1 MGTKE
6 LEKKSSGGGLVAAW
20 KQNPLV
26 STGLV
31 LILMIVVQTAIMI
44 YNFGEGSVGE
54 LMLSLLTNW
63 LNILRNNAPVGIIAL
78 GMTFVIISGGID
90 LSVGSTLV
98 AVGAMVMMVV
108 DGSATGLL
116 AGMGIT
122 GVPAYIIAIAV
133 GLVFGALLGW
143 LNGVL
148 IAHGKLPP
156 FIATLGTMQ
165 IFRSVTQH
173 LTQHAN
179 PSVPKGFLQIANLK
193 IGSFYIMPILYWLAI
208 AAVLYVVSKRT
219 TFGRHV
225 FAVGSNIRTA
235 RLSGINVNKVKRRI
249 YMLTGMLV
257 AIAAIIQVS
266 RIGSMDYASAGSGY
280 EMDAI
285 AAVIVGGTSM
295 SGGKGSIVGTV
306 LGMLIIGVMNNFF
319 VSHYVFRW
327 RTAMNEHYMAHW
339 QHLRHIEGAAQRV
352 QEDTM
357 RFASTLENMGVSF
370 INAIMTLIAF
380 LPVLVTLSEHVPD
393 LPIVGHLP
401 YGLVIAAIVWSLMG
415 TGLLAV
421 VGIKLPGLEFKNQRV
436 EAAYRKELVYGE
448 DDETRATPPTVRELF
463 RAVRRNYFR
472 LYFHYMYFNIARILY
487 LQVDNVFGLFLL
499 FPSIVA
505 GTITLGLMTQ
515 ITNVFGQVR
524 GAFQYLI
531 NSWTTLVELMSI
543 YKRLRSFE
551 HELDGDKIQEVTH
564 TLS

>member
-54 LMLSLLTNW
+54 LLLSLLTNW

-280 EMDAI
+280 EIDSI

-306 LGMLIIGVMNNFF
+306 LGMLIIGVMNNLLTLFGVPPF
-319 VSHYVFRW
+319 
-327 RTAMNEHYMAHW
+327 
-339 QHLRHIEGAAQRV
+339 LREACK
-352 QEDTM
+352 
-357 RFASTLENMGVSF
+357 GV
-370 INAIMTLIAF
+370 
-380 LPVLVTLSEHVPD
+380 
-393 LPIVGHLP
+393 IV
-401 YGLVIAAIVWSLMG
+401 
-415 TGLLAV
+415 
-421 VGIKLPGLEFKNQRV
+421 
-436 EAAYRKELVYGE
+436 
-448 DDETRATPPTVRELF
+448 
-463 RAVRRNYFR
+463 
-472 LYFHYMYFNIARILY
+472 
-487 LQVDNVFGLFLL
+487 
-499 FPSIVA
+499 IVA
-505 GTITLGLMTQ
+505 VLLQ
-515 ITNVFGQVR
+515 KKE
-524 GAFQYLI
+524 A
-531 NSWTTLVELMSI
+531 
-543 YKRLRSFE
+543 
-551 HELDGDKIQEVTH
+551 DA
-564 TLS
+564 

>member
-54 LMLSLLTNW
+54 LLLSLLTNW

-235 RLSGINVNKVKRRI
+235 RLSGINGNKVKRRI

-306 LGMLIIGVMNNFF
+306 LGMLIIGVMNNLLTLFGVPPF
-319 VSHYVFRW
+319 
-327 RTAMNEHYMAHW
+327 
-339 QHLRHIEGAAQRV
+339 LREACK
-352 QEDTM
+352 
-357 RFASTLENMGVSF
+357 GV
-370 INAIMTLIAF
+370 
-380 LPVLVTLSEHVPD
+380 
-393 LPIVGHLP
+393 IV
-401 YGLVIAAIVWSLMG
+401 
-415 TGLLAV
+415 
-421 VGIKLPGLEFKNQRV
+421 
-436 EAAYRKELVYGE
+436 
-448 DDETRATPPTVRELF
+448 
-463 RAVRRNYFR
+463 
-472 LYFHYMYFNIARILY
+472 
-487 LQVDNVFGLFLL
+487 
-499 FPSIVA
+499 IVA
-505 GTITLGLMTQ
+505 VLLQ
-515 ITNVFGQVR
+515 KKE
-524 GAFQYLI
+524 A
-531 NSWTTLVELMSI
+531 
-543 YKRLRSFE
+543 
-551 HELDGDKIQEVTH
+551 DA
-564 TLS
+564 

>member
-31 LILMIVVQTAIMI
+31 LILMIVVQTAIML

-306 LGMLIIGVMNNFF
+306 LGMLIIGVMNNLLTLFGVPPF
-319 VSHYVFRW
+319 
-327 RTAMNEHYMAHW
+327 
-339 QHLRHIEGAAQRV
+339 LREACK
-352 QEDTM
+352 
-357 RFASTLENMGVSF
+357 GV
-370 INAIMTLIAF
+370 
-380 LPVLVTLSEHVPD
+380 
-393 LPIVGHLP
+393 IV
-401 YGLVIAAIVWSLMG
+401 
-415 TGLLAV
+415 
-421 VGIKLPGLEFKNQRV
+421 
-436 EAAYRKELVYGE
+436 
-448 DDETRATPPTVRELF
+448 
-463 RAVRRNYFR
+463 
-472 LYFHYMYFNIARILY
+472 
-487 LQVDNVFGLFLL
+487 
-499 FPSIVA
+499 IVA
-505 GTITLGLMTQ
+505 VLLQ
-515 ITNVFGQVR
+515 KKE
-524 GAFQYLI
+524 A
-531 NSWTTLVELMSI
+531 
-543 YKRLRSFE
+543 
-551 HELDGDKIQEVTH
+551 DA
-564 TLS
+564 

>member
-6 LEKKSSGGGLVAAW
+6 LEKKASGGGLVAAW

-54 LMLSLLTNW
+54 LLLSLLTNW

-306 LGMLIIGVMNNFF
+306 LGMLIIGVMNNLLTLFGVPPF
-319 VSHYVFRW
+319 
-327 RTAMNEHYMAHW
+327 
-339 QHLRHIEGAAQRV
+339 LREACK
-352 QEDTM
+352 
-357 RFASTLENMGVSF
+357 GV
-370 INAIMTLIAF
+370 
-380 LPVLVTLSEHVPD
+380 
-393 LPIVGHLP
+393 IV
-401 YGLVIAAIVWSLMG
+401 
-415 TGLLAV
+415 
-421 VGIKLPGLEFKNQRV
+421 
-436 EAAYRKELVYGE
+436 
-448 DDETRATPPTVRELF
+448 
-463 RAVRRNYFR
+463 
-472 LYFHYMYFNIARILY
+472 
-487 LQVDNVFGLFLL
+487 
-499 FPSIVA
+499 IVA
-505 GTITLGLMTQ
+505 VLLQ
-515 ITNVFGQVR
+515 KKE
-524 GAFQYLI
+524 A
-531 NSWTTLVELMSI
+531 
-543 YKRLRSFE
+543 
-551 HELDGDKIQEVTH
+551 DA
-564 TLS
+564 

>member
-54 LMLSLLTNW
+54 LLLSLLTNW

-148 IAHGKLPP
+148 ISHGKLPP

-306 LGMLIIGVMNNFF
+306 LGMLIIGVMNNLLTLFGVPPF
-319 VSHYVFRW
+319 
-327 RTAMNEHYMAHW
+327 
-339 QHLRHIEGAAQRV
+339 LREACK
-352 QEDTM
+352 
-357 RFASTLENMGVSF
+357 GV
-370 INAIMTLIAF
+370 
-380 LPVLVTLSEHVPD
+380 
-393 LPIVGHLP
+393 IV
-401 YGLVIAAIVWSLMG
+401 
-415 TGLLAV
+415 
-421 VGIKLPGLEFKNQRV
+421 
-436 EAAYRKELVYGE
+436 
-448 DDETRATPPTVRELF
+448 
-463 RAVRRNYFR
+463 
-472 LYFHYMYFNIARILY
+472 
-487 LQVDNVFGLFLL
+487 
-499 FPSIVA
+499 IVA
-505 GTITLGLMTQ
+505 VLLQ
-515 ITNVFGQVR
+515 KKE
-524 GAFQYLI
+524 A
-531 NSWTTLVELMSI
+531 
-543 YKRLRSFE
+543 
-551 HELDGDKIQEVTH
+551 DA
-564 TLS
+564 

>member
-20 KQNPLV
+20 QQNPLV

-54 LMLSLLTNW
+54 LLLSLLTNW

-306 LGMLIIGVMNNFF
+306 LGMLIIGVMNNLLTLFGVPPF
-319 VSHYVFRW
+319 
-327 RTAMNEHYMAHW
+327 
-339 QHLRHIEGAAQRV
+339 LREACK
-352 QEDTM
+352 
-357 RFASTLENMGVSF
+357 GV
-370 INAIMTLIAF
+370 
-380 LPVLVTLSEHVPD
+380 
-393 LPIVGHLP
+393 IV
-401 YGLVIAAIVWSLMG
+401 
-415 TGLLAV
+415 
-421 VGIKLPGLEFKNQRV
+421 
-436 EAAYRKELVYGE
+436 
-448 DDETRATPPTVRELF
+448 
-463 RAVRRNYFR
+463 
-472 LYFHYMYFNIARILY
+472 
-487 LQVDNVFGLFLL
+487 
-499 FPSIVA
+499 IVA
-505 GTITLGLMTQ
+505 VLLQ
-515 ITNVFGQVR
+515 KKE
-524 GAFQYLI
+524 A
-531 NSWTTLVELMSI
+531 
-543 YKRLRSFE
+543 
-551 HELDGDKIQEVTH
+551 DA
-564 TLS
+564 

>member
-54 LMLSLLTNW
+54 LLLSLLTNW

-156 FIATLGTMQ
+156 LIATLGTMQ

-306 LGMLIIGVMNNFF
+306 LGMLIIGVMNNLLTLFGVPPF
-319 VSHYVFRW
+319 
-327 RTAMNEHYMAHW
+327 
-339 QHLRHIEGAAQRV
+339 LREACK
-352 QEDTM
+352 
-357 RFASTLENMGVSF
+357 GV
-370 INAIMTLIAF
+370 
-380 LPVLVTLSEHVPD
+380 
-393 LPIVGHLP
+393 IV
-401 YGLVIAAIVWSLMG
+401 
-415 TGLLAV
+415 
-421 VGIKLPGLEFKNQRV
+421 
-436 EAAYRKELVYGE
+436 
-448 DDETRATPPTVRELF
+448 
-463 RAVRRNYFR
+463 
-472 LYFHYMYFNIARILY
+472 
-487 LQVDNVFGLFLL
+487 
-499 FPSIVA
+499 IVA
-505 GTITLGLMTQ
+505 VLLQ
-515 ITNVFGQVR
+515 KKE
-524 GAFQYLI
+524 A
-531 NSWTTLVELMSI
+531 
-543 YKRLRSFE
+543 
-551 HELDGDKIQEVTH
+551 DA
-564 TLS
+564 

>member
-54 LMLSLLTNW
+54 LLLSLLTNW
-63 LNILRNNAPVGIIAL
+63 INILRNNAPVGIIAL
-78 GMTFVIISGGID
+78 GKTFVIISGDIH

-116 AGMGIT
+116 SGMGIT

-165 IFRSVTQH
+165 IFRSVTLH

-306 LGMLIIGVMNNFF
+306 LGMLIIGVMNNLLTLFGVPPF
-319 VSHYVFRW
+319 
-327 RTAMNEHYMAHW
+327 
-339 QHLRHIEGAAQRV
+339 LREACK
-352 QEDTM
+352 
-357 RFASTLENMGVSF
+357 GV
-370 INAIMTLIAF
+370 
-380 LPVLVTLSEHVPD
+380 
-393 LPIVGHLP
+393 IV
-401 YGLVIAAIVWSLMG
+401 
-415 TGLLAV
+415 
-421 VGIKLPGLEFKNQRV
+421 
-436 EAAYRKELVYGE
+436 
-448 DDETRATPPTVRELF
+448 
-463 RAVRRNYFR
+463 
-472 LYFHYMYFNIARILY
+472 
-487 LQVDNVFGLFLL
+487 
-499 FPSIVA
+499 IVA
-505 GTITLGLMTQ
+505 VLLQKTD
-515 ITNVFGQVR
+515 
-524 GAFQYLI
+524 A
-531 NSWTTLVELMSI
+531 
-543 YKRLRSFE
+543 
-551 HELDGDKIQEVTH
+551 DA
-564 TLS
+564 

>member
-54 LMLSLLTNW
+54 LLLSLLTNW

-235 RLSGINVNKVKRRI
+235 RLSGIHVNKVTRRI
-249 YMLTGMLV
+249 YLLTGMLV

-306 LGMLIIGVMNNFF
+306 LGMLIIGVMNNLLTLFGVPPF
-319 VSHYVFRW
+319 
-327 RTAMNEHYMAHW
+327 
-339 QHLRHIEGAAQRV
+339 LREACK
-352 QEDTM
+352 
-357 RFASTLENMGVSF
+357 GV
-370 INAIMTLIAF
+370 
-380 LPVLVTLSEHVPD
+380 
-393 LPIVGHLP
+393 IV
-401 YGLVIAAIVWSLMG
+401 
-415 TGLLAV
+415 
-421 VGIKLPGLEFKNQRV
+421 
-436 EAAYRKELVYGE
+436 
-448 DDETRATPPTVRELF
+448 
-463 RAVRRNYFR
+463 
-472 LYFHYMYFNIARILY
+472 
-487 LQVDNVFGLFLL
+487 
-499 FPSIVA
+499 IVA
-505 GTITLGLMTQ
+505 VLLQ
-515 ITNVFGQVR
+515 KKE
-524 GAFQYLI
+524 A
-531 NSWTTLVELMSI
+531 
-543 YKRLRSFE
+543 
-551 HELDGDKIQEVTH
+551 DA
-564 TLS
+564 

>member
-54 LMLSLLTNW
+54 LLLSLLTNW

-122 GVPAYIIAIAV
+122 GVPAYIIAI
-133 GLVFGALLGW
+133 
-143 LNGVL
+143 
-148 IAHGKLPP
+148 
-156 FIATLGTMQ
+156 
-165 IFRSVTQH
+165 
-173 LTQHAN
+173 
-179 PSVPKGFLQIANLK
+179 
-193 IGSFYIMPILYWLAI
+193 
-208 AAVLYVVSKRT
+208 
-219 TFGRHV
+219 
-225 FAVGSNIRTA
+225 AVGSNIRTA

-306 LGMLIIGVMNNFF
+306 LGMLIIGVMNNLLTLFGVPPF
-319 VSHYVFRW
+319 
-327 RTAMNEHYMAHW
+327 
-339 QHLRHIEGAAQRV
+339 LREACK
-352 QEDTM
+352 
-357 RFASTLENMGVSF
+357 GV
-370 INAIMTLIAF
+370 
-380 LPVLVTLSEHVPD
+380 
-393 LPIVGHLP
+393 IV
-401 YGLVIAAIVWSLMG
+401 
-415 TGLLAV
+415 
-421 VGIKLPGLEFKNQRV
+421 
-436 EAAYRKELVYGE
+436 
-448 DDETRATPPTVRELF
+448 
-463 RAVRRNYFR
+463 
-472 LYFHYMYFNIARILY
+472 
-487 LQVDNVFGLFLL
+487 
-499 FPSIVA
+499 IVA
-505 GTITLGLMTQ
+505 VLLQ
-515 ITNVFGQVR
+515 KKE
-524 GAFQYLI
+524 A
-531 NSWTTLVELMSI
+531 
-543 YKRLRSFE
+543 
-551 HELDGDKIQEVTH
+551 DA
-564 TLS
+564 

>member
-54 LMLSLLTNW
+54 LLLSLLTNW

-306 LGMLIIGVMNNFF
+306 LGLLIIGVMNNLLTLFGVPPF
-319 VSHYVFRW
+319 
-327 RTAMNEHYMAHW
+327 
-339 QHLRHIEGAAQRV
+339 LREACK
-352 QEDTM
+352 
-357 RFASTLENMGVSF
+357 GV
-370 INAIMTLIAF
+370 
-380 LPVLVTLSEHVPD
+380 
-393 LPIVGHLP
+393 IV
-401 YGLVIAAIVWSLMG
+401 
-415 TGLLAV
+415 
-421 VGIKLPGLEFKNQRV
+421 
-436 EAAYRKELVYGE
+436 
-448 DDETRATPPTVRELF
+448 
-463 RAVRRNYFR
+463 
-472 LYFHYMYFNIARILY
+472 
-487 LQVDNVFGLFLL
+487 
-499 FPSIVA
+499 IVA
-505 GTITLGLMTQ
+505 VLLQ
-515 ITNVFGQVR
+515 KKE
-524 GAFQYLI
+524 A
-531 NSWTTLVELMSI
+531 
-543 YKRLRSFE
+543 
-551 HELDGDKIQEVTH
+551 DA
-564 TLS
+564 

>member
-54 LMLSLLTNW
+54 RLLSLLTNW

-306 LGMLIIGVMNNFF
+306 LGMLIIGVMNNLLTLFGVPPF
-319 VSHYVFRW
+319 
-327 RTAMNEHYMAHW
+327 
-339 QHLRHIEGAAQRV
+339 LREACK
-352 QEDTM
+352 
-357 RFASTLENMGVSF
+357 GV
-370 INAIMTLIAF
+370 
-380 LPVLVTLSEHVPD
+380 
-393 LPIVGHLP
+393 IV
-401 YGLVIAAIVWSLMG
+401 
-415 TGLLAV
+415 
-421 VGIKLPGLEFKNQRV
+421 
-436 EAAYRKELVYGE
+436 
-448 DDETRATPPTVRELF
+448 
-463 RAVRRNYFR
+463 
-472 LYFHYMYFNIARILY
+472 
-487 LQVDNVFGLFLL
+487 
-499 FPSIVA
+499 IVA
-505 GTITLGLMTQ
+505 VLLQ
-515 ITNVFGQVR
+515 KKE
-524 GAFQYLI
+524 A
-531 NSWTTLVELMSI
+531 
-543 YKRLRSFE
+543 
-551 HELDGDKIQEVTH
+551 DA
-564 TLS
+564 

>member
-208 AAVLYVVSKRT
+208 AAVLYVVSKRP

-306 LGMLIIGVMNNFF
+306 LGMLIIGVMNNLLTLFGVPPF
-319 VSHYVFRW
+319 
-327 RTAMNEHYMAHW
+327 
-339 QHLRHIEGAAQRV
+339 LREACK
-352 QEDTM
+352 
-357 RFASTLENMGVSF
+357 GV
-370 INAIMTLIAF
+370 
-380 LPVLVTLSEHVPD
+380 
-393 LPIVGHLP
+393 IV
-401 YGLVIAAIVWSLMG
+401 
-415 TGLLAV
+415 
-421 VGIKLPGLEFKNQRV
+421 
-436 EAAYRKELVYGE
+436 
-448 DDETRATPPTVRELF
+448 
-463 RAVRRNYFR
+463 
-472 LYFHYMYFNIARILY
+472 
-487 LQVDNVFGLFLL
+487 
-499 FPSIVA
+499 IVA
-505 GTITLGLMTQ
+505 VLLQ
-515 ITNVFGQVR
+515 KKE
-524 GAFQYLI
+524 A
-531 NSWTTLVELMSI
+531 
-543 YKRLRSFE
+543 
-551 HELDGDKIQEVTH
+551 DA
-564 TLS
+564 

>member
-165 IFRSVTQH
+165 IFRSVTQP

-306 LGMLIIGVMNNFF
+306 LGMLIIGVMNNLLTLFGVPPF
-319 VSHYVFRW
+319 
-327 RTAMNEHYMAHW
+327 
-339 QHLRHIEGAAQRV
+339 LREACK
-352 QEDTM
+352 
-357 RFASTLENMGVSF
+357 GV
-370 INAIMTLIAF
+370 
-380 LPVLVTLSEHVPD
+380 
-393 LPIVGHLP
+393 IV
-401 YGLVIAAIVWSLMG
+401 
-415 TGLLAV
+415 
-421 VGIKLPGLEFKNQRV
+421 
-436 EAAYRKELVYGE
+436 
-448 DDETRATPPTVRELF
+448 
-463 RAVRRNYFR
+463 
-472 LYFHYMYFNIARILY
+472 
-487 LQVDNVFGLFLL
+487 
-499 FPSIVA
+499 IVA
-505 GTITLGLMTQ
+505 VLLQ
-515 ITNVFGQVR
+515 KKE
-524 GAFQYLI
+524 A
-531 NSWTTLVELMSI
+531 
-543 YKRLRSFE
+543 
-551 HELDGDKIQEVTH
+551 DA
-564 TLS
+564 

>member
-54 LMLSLLTNW
+54 LLLSLLTNW

-295 SGGKGSIVGTV
+295 SGGNGSIEGTV
-306 LGMLIIGVMNNFF
+306 LGMLIIGVMNNLLTLFGVPPF
-319 VSHYVFRW
+319 
-327 RTAMNEHYMAHW
+327 
-339 QHLRHIEGAAQRV
+339 LREACK
-352 QEDTM
+352 
-357 RFASTLENMGVSF
+357 GV
-370 INAIMTLIAF
+370 
-380 LPVLVTLSEHVPD
+380 
-393 LPIVGHLP
+393 IV
-401 YGLVIAAIVWSLMG
+401 
-415 TGLLAV
+415 
-421 VGIKLPGLEFKNQRV
+421 
-436 EAAYRKELVYGE
+436 
-448 DDETRATPPTVRELF
+448 
-463 RAVRRNYFR
+463 
-472 LYFHYMYFNIARILY
+472 
-487 LQVDNVFGLFLL
+487 
-499 FPSIVA
+499 IVA
-505 GTITLGLMTQ
+505 VLLQ
-515 ITNVFGQVR
+515 KKE
-524 GAFQYLI
+524 A
-531 NSWTTLVELMSI
+531 
-543 YKRLRSFE
+543 
-551 HELDGDKIQEVTH
+551 DA
-564 TLS
+564 

>member
-31 LILMIVVQTAIMI
+31 LILMIVAQTAIMI

-306 LGMLIIGVMNNFF
+306 LGMLIIGVMNNLLTLFGVPPF
-319 VSHYVFRW
+319 
-327 RTAMNEHYMAHW
+327 
-339 QHLRHIEGAAQRV
+339 LREACK
-352 QEDTM
+352 
-357 RFASTLENMGVSF
+357 GV
-370 INAIMTLIAF
+370 
-380 LPVLVTLSEHVPD
+380 
-393 LPIVGHLP
+393 IV
-401 YGLVIAAIVWSLMG
+401 
-415 TGLLAV
+415 
-421 VGIKLPGLEFKNQRV
+421 
-436 EAAYRKELVYGE
+436 
-448 DDETRATPPTVRELF
+448 
-463 RAVRRNYFR
+463 
-472 LYFHYMYFNIARILY
+472 
-487 LQVDNVFGLFLL
+487 
-499 FPSIVA
+499 IVA
-505 GTITLGLMTQ
+505 VLLQ
-515 ITNVFGQVR
+515 KKE
-524 GAFQYLI
+524 A
-531 NSWTTLVELMSI
+531 
-543 YKRLRSFE
+543 
-551 HELDGDKIQEVTH
+551 DA
-564 TLS
+564 

>member
-78 GMTFVIISGGID
+78 GMTLVIISGGID

-306 LGMLIIGVMNNFF
+306 LGMLIIGVMNNLLTLFGVPPF
-319 VSHYVFRW
+319 
-327 RTAMNEHYMAHW
+327 
-339 QHLRHIEGAAQRV
+339 LREACK
-352 QEDTM
+352 
-357 RFASTLENMGVSF
+357 GV
-370 INAIMTLIAF
+370 
-380 LPVLVTLSEHVPD
+380 
-393 LPIVGHLP
+393 IV
-401 YGLVIAAIVWSLMG
+401 
-415 TGLLAV
+415 
-421 VGIKLPGLEFKNQRV
+421 
-436 EAAYRKELVYGE
+436 
-448 DDETRATPPTVRELF
+448 
-463 RAVRRNYFR
+463 
-472 LYFHYMYFNIARILY
+472 
-487 LQVDNVFGLFLL
+487 
-499 FPSIVA
+499 IVA
-505 GTITLGLMTQ
+505 VLLQ
-515 ITNVFGQVR
+515 KKE
-524 GAFQYLI
+524 A
-531 NSWTTLVELMSI
+531 
-543 YKRLRSFE
+543 
-551 HELDGDKIQEVTH
+551 DA
-564 TLS
+564 

>member
-54 LMLSLLTNW
+54 LLLSLLTNW

-179 PSVPKGFLQIANLK
+179 PSAPKGFLQIANLK

-306 LGMLIIGVMNNFF
+306 LGMLIIGVMNNLLTLFGVPPF
-319 VSHYVFRW
+319 
-327 RTAMNEHYMAHW
+327 
-339 QHLRHIEGAAQRV
+339 LREACK
-352 QEDTM
+352 
-357 RFASTLENMGVSF
+357 GV
-370 INAIMTLIAF
+370 
-380 LPVLVTLSEHVPD
+380 
-393 LPIVGHLP
+393 IV
-401 YGLVIAAIVWSLMG
+401 
-415 TGLLAV
+415 
-421 VGIKLPGLEFKNQRV
+421 
-436 EAAYRKELVYGE
+436 
-448 DDETRATPPTVRELF
+448 
-463 RAVRRNYFR
+463 
-472 LYFHYMYFNIARILY
+472 
-487 LQVDNVFGLFLL
+487 
-499 FPSIVA
+499 IVA
-505 GTITLGLMTQ
+505 VLLQ
-515 ITNVFGQVR
+515 KKE
-524 GAFQYLI
+524 A
-531 NSWTTLVELMSI
+531 
-543 YKRLRSFE
+543 
-551 HELDGDKIQEVTH
+551 DA
-564 TLS
+564 

>member
-78 GMTFVIISGGID
+78 GMTFVINSGGID

-306 LGMLIIGVMNNFF
+306 LGMLIIGVMNNLLTLFGVPPF
-319 VSHYVFRW
+319 
-327 RTAMNEHYMAHW
+327 
-339 QHLRHIEGAAQRV
+339 LREACK
-352 QEDTM
+352 
-357 RFASTLENMGVSF
+357 GV
-370 INAIMTLIAF
+370 
-380 LPVLVTLSEHVPD
+380 
-393 LPIVGHLP
+393 IV
-401 YGLVIAAIVWSLMG
+401 
-415 TGLLAV
+415 
-421 VGIKLPGLEFKNQRV
+421 
-436 EAAYRKELVYGE
+436 
-448 DDETRATPPTVRELF
+448 
-463 RAVRRNYFR
+463 
-472 LYFHYMYFNIARILY
+472 
-487 LQVDNVFGLFLL
+487 
-499 FPSIVA
+499 IVA
-505 GTITLGLMTQ
+505 VLLQ
-515 ITNVFGQVR
+515 KKE
-524 GAFQYLI
+524 A
-531 NSWTTLVELMSI
+531 
-543 YKRLRSFE
+543 
-551 HELDGDKIQEVTH
+551 DA
-564 TLS
+564 

>member
-44 YNFGEGSVGE
+44 NNFGEGSVGE

-116 AGMGIT
+116 SGMGIT

-235 RLSGINVNKVKRRI
+235 RLSGINVNKVKRRF

-306 LGMLIIGVMNNFF
+306 LGMLIIGVMNNLLTLFGVPPF
-319 VSHYVFRW
+319 
-327 RTAMNEHYMAHW
+327 
-339 QHLRHIEGAAQRV
+339 LREACK
-352 QEDTM
+352 
-357 RFASTLENMGVSF
+357 GV
-370 INAIMTLIAF
+370 
-380 LPVLVTLSEHVPD
+380 
-393 LPIVGHLP
+393 IV
-401 YGLVIAAIVWSLMG
+401 
-415 TGLLAV
+415 
-421 VGIKLPGLEFKNQRV
+421 
-436 EAAYRKELVYGE
+436 
-448 DDETRATPPTVRELF
+448 
-463 RAVRRNYFR
+463 
-472 LYFHYMYFNIARILY
+472 
-487 LQVDNVFGLFLL
+487 
-499 FPSIVA
+499 IVA
-505 GTITLGLMTQ
+505 VLLQ
-515 ITNVFGQVR
+515 KKE
-524 GAFQYLI
+524 A
-531 NSWTTLVELMSI
+531 
-543 YKRLRSFE
+543 
-551 HELDGDKIQEVTH
+551 DA
-564 TLS
+564 

>member
-257 AIAAIIQVS
+257 G
-266 RIGSMDYASAGSGY
+266 IGSMDYASAGSGY

-306 LGMLIIGVMNNFF
+306 LGMLIIGVMNNLLTLFGVPPF
-319 VSHYVFRW
+319 
-327 RTAMNEHYMAHW
+327 
-339 QHLRHIEGAAQRV
+339 LREACK
-352 QEDTM
+352 
-357 RFASTLENMGVSF
+357 GV
-370 INAIMTLIAF
+370 
-380 LPVLVTLSEHVPD
+380 
-393 LPIVGHLP
+393 IV
-401 YGLVIAAIVWSLMG
+401 
-415 TGLLAV
+415 
-421 VGIKLPGLEFKNQRV
+421 
-436 EAAYRKELVYGE
+436 
-448 DDETRATPPTVRELF
+448 
-463 RAVRRNYFR
+463 
-472 LYFHYMYFNIARILY
+472 
-487 LQVDNVFGLFLL
+487 
-499 FPSIVA
+499 IVA
-505 GTITLGLMTQ
+505 VLLQ
-515 ITNVFGQVR
+515 KKE
-524 GAFQYLI
+524 A
-531 NSWTTLVELMSI
+531 
-543 YKRLRSFE
+543 
-551 HELDGDKIQEVTH
+551 DA
-564 TLS
+564 

>member
-54 LMLSLLTNW
+54 LLLSLLTNW

-295 SGGKGSIVGTV
+295 SGGRGSIVGTV
-306 LGMLIIGVMNNFF
+306 LGMLIIGVMNNLLTLFGVPPF
-319 VSHYVFRW
+319 
-327 RTAMNEHYMAHW
+327 
-339 QHLRHIEGAAQRV
+339 LREACK
-352 QEDTM
+352 
-357 RFASTLENMGVSF
+357 GV
-370 INAIMTLIAF
+370 
-380 LPVLVTLSEHVPD
+380 
-393 LPIVGHLP
+393 IV
-401 YGLVIAAIVWSLMG
+401 
-415 TGLLAV
+415 
-421 VGIKLPGLEFKNQRV
+421 
-436 EAAYRKELVYGE
+436 
-448 DDETRATPPTVRELF
+448 
-463 RAVRRNYFR
+463 
-472 LYFHYMYFNIARILY
+472 
-487 LQVDNVFGLFLL
+487 
-499 FPSIVA
+499 IVA
-505 GTITLGLMTQ
+505 VLLQ
-515 ITNVFGQVR
+515 KKE
-524 GAFQYLI
+524 A
-531 NSWTTLVELMSI
+531 
-543 YKRLRSFE
+543 
-551 HELDGDKIQEVTH
+551 DA
-564 TLS
+564 